1 MQKVREFR
9 QRATECRV
17 AAAHASNAE
26 IRSRY
31 EEMARIWEKL
41 ADERLDFFVQHDT
54 RASRPLGRRPGTA
67 RK

>member
-1 MQKVREFR
+1 MKKVREFR

-17 AAAHASNAE
+17 SAAHASSPE

-41 ADERLDFFVQHDT
+41 ADERLDFFVEHEATGGGPRPRKQ
-54 RASRPLGRRPGTA
+54 ASGNQ
-67 RK
+67 

>member
-1 MQKVREFR
+1 MEKVREFR

-17 AAAHASNAE
+17 SAAHASTAE

-41 ADERLDFFVQHDT
+41 ADERLDFFVQHDAAGNVVT
-54 RASRPLGRRPGTA
+54 PRKQGSRRR
-67 RK
+67 

>member
-17 AAAHASNAE
+17 SAAHASNAE

-31 EEMARIWEKL
+31 EDMARIWEKL
-41 ADERLDFFVQHDT
+41 ADERLDFFVQHDAPGD
-54 RASRPLGRRPGTA
+54 RPPLRKQASRNR
-67 RK
+67 